1 MPTIQA
7 VRDIDA
13 EIEPLFDLAQDY
25 GLRLTWDPFL
35 RAMQFR
41 GGATEAAVGVRV
53 WVRAHN
59 GLTMEVEYLTLRRP
73 EQVAMKM
80 VAGPA
85 IFRQFS
91 GAWLFKT
98 IAAGRTRV
106 TFRYNFVCRP
116 RLLAWASE
124 PVAARVLKRDMEARL
139 DGLKRHAEGPDS
151 LIARMV
157 AARRGS
163 AP

>member
-7 VRDIDA
+7 VIDVDA
-13 EIEPLFDLAQDY
+13 AGAPLFDLAQDY

-35 RAMQFR
+35 REMQFR

-59 GLTMEVEYLTLRRP
+59 GLAMEVEYLTLRRP

-85 IFRQFS
+85 VFRQFS
-91 GAWLFKT
+91 GAWLFK
-98 IAAGRTRV
+98 A
-106 TFRYNFVCRP
+106 
-116 RLLAWASE
+116 L
-124 PVAARVLKRDMEARL
+124 
-139 DGLKRHAEGPDS
+139 GP
-151 LIARMV
+151 
-157 AARRGS
+157 
-163 AP
+163 